1 MIHIHETIEQLNQ
14 RLMRGETTREA
25 LVAGALEAA
34 GLPAA
39 KSVFTKMYPEAAL
52 AAARAADASHK
63 AGVRLPA
70 LAGLPVSIKD
80 LYGVAGETTMA
91 GSVVCQGEPAQTHD
105 APVVARLRS
114 AGSAIVGKTNMT
126 EFAFSGIGINPH
138 YGTPVNPTDQTVARV
153 PGGSS
158 SGAGVSVALGLSVA
172 GLGSDTGGSIRIP
185 AALCGIVG
193 FKSTQNR
200 VPLEGALELSR
211 ALDTVCAM
219 TRSVQ
224 DCITVDAV
232 LSGAL
237 LPVRRRPIAGMRLA
251 VPQTMVLDGL
261 DHTVAQAFDR
271 SLSILSNAGAQIIE
285 IPLTEFADIPKVN
298 SPGGLSPIEAYA
310 VHHERLARAQAQFD
324 QRVAARVMLGAPIT
338 AQQYIALLDKRR
350 AWIAS
355 VERAIEGFDA
365 LMCPTVPTVAPELE
379 KLIASDDAFF
389 KANGQM
395 LRNTFTINLLDGCS
409 YSLPC
414 HREGELPVGLMLS
427 SVHGDDA
434 RLSAVALAVED
445 ALSAHR

>member
-1 MIHIHETIEQLNQ
+1 
-14 RLMRGETTREA
+14 
-25 LVAGALEAA
+25 
-34 GLPAA
+34 
-39 KSVFTKMYPEAAL
+39 
-52 AAARAADASHK
+52 
-63 AGVRLPA
+63 
-70 LAGLPVSIKD
+70 
-80 LYGVAGETTMA
+80 
-91 GSVVCQGEPAQTHD
+91 
-105 APVVARLRS
+105 
-114 AGSAIVGKTNMT
+114 
-126 EFAFSGIGINPH
+126 
-138 YGTPVNPTDQTVARV
+138 
-153 PGGSS
+153 
-158 SGAGVSVALGLSVA
+158 
-172 GLGSDTGGSIRIP
+172 
-185 AALCGIVG
+185 
-193 FKSTQNR
+193 
-200 VPLEGALELSR
+200 
-211 ALDTVCAM
+211 
-219 TRSVQ
+219 
-224 DCITVDAV
+224 
-232 LSGAL
+232 
-237 LPVRRRPIAGMRLA
+237 MRLA

-355 VERAIEGFDA
+355 VERTIEGFDA

-379 KLIASDDAFF
+379 KLIASDEAFF

>member
-91 GSVVCQGEPAQTHD
+91 GSVVCQGEPAQTQD
-105 APVVARLRS
+105 APVVARLRA

-251 VPQTMVLDGL
+251 VPQTVVLDGL

-271 SLSILSNAGAQIIE
+271 SLSILSAAGAQIIE
-285 IPLTEFADIPKVN
+285 IPLTEFADIPKIN

-379 KLIASDDAFF
+379 KLIASDEAFF

-445 ALSAHR
+445 VLSTNR